1 VHLKRINKSEHPH
14 PLLAARPDSSRN
26 VFFLYKKDSG
36 GVHFHVDAGP
46 NGRLLAG
53 QAAGLLAKHCLVRDQ
68 IPKDYAIMVQA
79 ENDFLQNLIE
89 EADQLLR
96 GMSIHGQIRLTRR
109 EEQVLAGVS
118 GSLSNKEIAWNL
130 NITERTVKFH
140 VSSLLAKFQV
150 CGRVELVREAAWHA
164 MGVAPRP
171 VPTATEEPRACA
183 PAVKAPPAPRRLIAM
198 VPLAKR

>member
-1 VHLKRINKSEHPH
+1 MKGINKSEHPH
-14 PLLAARPDSSRN
+14 PLPAARPNSSRN
-26 VFFLYKKDSG
+26 VFFLHKKDSG
-36 GVHFHVDAGP
+36 AVHFHAEAGT
-46 NGRLLAG
+46 NGLLLAG
-53 QAAGLLAKHCLVRDQ
+53 QAVGLLAKQCLVRDQ
-68 IPKDYAIMVQA
+68 IPKDHAIITQA

-96 GMSIHGQIRLTRR
+96 GMSIHGQIRLTCR

-118 GSLSNKEIAWNL
+118 GSLSNKEIASYL

-150 CGRVELVREAAWHA
+150 CGRVELVREAAWHE

-171 VPTATEEPRACA
+171 VPTATKEPRSCA
-183 PAVKAPPAPRRLIAM
+183 PAIKAPPAPRRLVAM
-198 VPLAKR
+198 VLLAKR